1 MNIIRP
7 ISIKGNEKSNGI
19 DSSKQLFPEN
29 STLRRKNSNFTDVTV
44 PPINLKMALTRTIDQ
59 EINVK

>member
-44 PPINLKMALTRTIDQ
+44 PPINLKMALTRTID
-59 EINVK
+59 